1 MSSHVSEQIVNPCG
15 SEQHPLEVRR
25 RIVVGVS
32 GASGAALG
40 LACLDQLR
48 ALDVESCLVLTHGAE
63 LTIKQELGM
72 DPDEFA
78 AHADTVFDN
87 ANIGAA
93 IASGTFKTDGMI
105 VAPASMKTVAGI
117 ASGYSENLLLRAAD
131 VTLKER
137 RPLVLMARES
147 PLSAIHLD
155 NMARL
160 ARIPGV
166 VIMPPVLTFY
176 NGPISIDDMVHHIAC
191 KALDVF
197 GLEPENFR
205 RWNPG
210 Q

>member
-1 MSSHVSEQIVNPCG
+1 M
-15 SEQHPLEVRR
+15 
-25 RIVVGVS
+25 
-32 GASGAALG
+32 
-40 LACLDQLR
+40 
-48 ALDVESCLVLTHGAE
+48 ESCLTLTHGAE
-63 LTIKQELGM
+63 LTISQELDM
-72 DPDEFA
+72 SVEEFCR
-78 AHADTVFDN
+78 HADTVFDN

-117 ASGYSENLLLRAAD
+117 ASGYSDNLLLRAAD

-176 NGPISIDDMVHHIAC
+176 NHPEAISDMVHHIVC
-191 KALDVF
+191 KALGVF
-197 GLEPENFR
+197 DLEPDGFR
-205 RWNPG
+205 RWAS
-210 Q
+210 

>member
-1 MSSHVSEQIVNPCG
+1 MSQQTSG
-15 SEQHPLEVRR
+15 QHPQSTRR

-48 ALDVESCLVLTHGAE
+48 ALDVESCLVLTRGAE

-72 DPDEFA
+72 EPDEFA
-78 AHADTVFDN
+78 AHADMVFDN

-166 VIMPPVLTFY
+166 VIMPPVMTFY
-176 NGPISIDDMVHHIAC
+176 NKPTAIDDMVHHIAC

-197 GLEPENFR
+197 GLEPANFR
-205 RWNPG
+205 RWNPAP
-210 Q
+210 

>member
-1 MSSHVSEQIVNPCG
+1 MSQQTSDQRPKPSC
-15 SEQHPLEVRR
+15 R

-32 GASGAALG
+32 GASGAVLG

-78 AHADTVFDN
+78 THADVVFDN

-176 NGPISIDDMVHHIAC
+176 NGPTSIDDMVHHIAC